1 MLLIA
6 ASLLFTNPLPLDMP
20 KAEAYLVRERDVY
33 RLEDRFNK
41 FDLWTSRS
49 VDGRWADDDG
59 RVFVLAHLDVL
70 PPEGE
75 AARSTATRQ
84 DYVAGRVKIDRRD
97 LKAVRTAAAALS
109 PIELAEKET
118 RPHQQPRGF
127 KDVDY
132 WQGTNRSVIV
142 CTYLPEKEKIWRL
155 ATWQLAEGDDY
166 DECLKT
172 FEKELFEDEKKEERT
187 EERTK
192 DKKRETRGERELL
205 RADARHSVAAYENWH
220 VTDAE
225 EFSVLDALPASRDF
239 IVTLTND
246 MAVMRRQYAETLP
259 THIDGSNVLCV
270 ARIYANRDDYLDA
283 LAASGLTNMMWS
295 AAYWS
300 PERRE
305 LVAYNAAPKA
315 YSATPKGDAT
325 FLSRESEGS
334 STLLSTIRHEA
345 FHQYLSYATA
355 MIPTS
360 PWLNEGYA
368 EYFENGRLKMENG
381 KRELESGDWWE
392 MLGEKPTPED
402 LERYSAMLPAILLM
416 DYDEFYSGSDALRR
430 LKYALA
436 QSIATFIEKG
446 APLVRFKPF
455 ENLKKDYFSAL
466 FETKDMR
473 RATAAAFKDKER
485 TEKFV
490 AEWLKYWKE
499 R

>member
-1 MLLIA
+1 MLLVA

-20 KAEAYLVRERDVY
+20 KAEAYLVREQGVY

-70 PPEGE
+70 PPEGD
-75 AARSTATRQ
+75 AARSVATRQ

-97 LKAVRTAAAALS
+97 LKAVRAAAAALS
-109 PIELAEKET
+109 PINLAEKET

-155 ATWQLAEGDDY
+155 ATWQLVDGDDY
-166 DECLKT
+166 DACLEA
-172 FEKELFEDEKKEERT
+172 FEKELFEDKEAKEKEEV
-187 EERTK
+187 RTK
-192 DKKRETRGERELL
+192 DKGRETRGERELL
-205 RADARHSVAAYENWH
+205 RADARHSVAAYENWR

-239 IVTLTND
+239 IVALTND

-305 LVAYNAAPKA
+305 LVAY
-315 YSATPKGDAT
+315 SASP
-325 FLSRESEGS
+325 
-334 STLLSTIRHEA
+334 LLSTIRHEA

-368 EYFENGRLKMENG
+368 EYFENGKLKMENG
-381 KRELESGDWWE
+381 KCVVASGDWWE
-392 MLGEKPTPED
+392 MLGEKPTIED
-402 LERYSAMLPAILLM
+402 LERYSAMLPALLM
-416 DYDEFYSGSDALRR
+416 MDYEEFYSGTDALRR

-436 QSIATFIEKG
+436 RSVATFIEKG
-446 APLVRFKPF
+446 APLVRFRPF
-455 ENLKKDYFSAL
+455 EDLKKDYFTAL